1 MTHHGRSYVA
11 ALGFTAIPLRAPA
24 DDDSAFDIAGDEEHV
39 LKSEKRAD
47 LGREK
52 DKRCDDGD
60 ATQRDA
66 ILLA

>member
-47 LGREK
+47 LGREM
-52 DKRCDDGD
+52 DKR
-60 ATQRDA
+60 
-66 ILLA
+66 